1 MTVATPKML
10 GQPIKRRE
18 DPRLITGSSTYVDDL
33 QLPGLAH
40 LIFVRSPHGHARV
53 NGIDTAAA
61 LGVPGVLAVLTAK
74 DLEGSTTGPLPYEFA
89 FDPFSD
95 VKNMERGPL
104 ATDKVRYVGDPVAAV
119 IAETRYA
126 ARDAAALV
134 EVDYEPLPAAV
145 VDPEAGLAPGAP
157 LLYEE
162 FGTNLGHTQ
171 DRKVGD
177 PDAAFANAE
186 RVVKLR
192 VVNQRVFAVAMETR
206 GCVTDWRPGRPGDSG
221 ELTMWSSTQIP
232 HGLKTKLAV
241 LLGVPENKV
250 RVIAPEVGG
259 GFGNKVDVSPEET
272 LAAIAAMRLSRPVKW
287 SETRSENF
295 QAAMQGRGQVD
306 IVEAAI
312 TGDGR
317 VTAIHVDAICDIGGY
332 YQYLSPLMGMLT
344 GMMMPGPYDIPNI
357 HFTLKGVLTNKT
369 PVGAY
374 RGAGR
379 PEATYLLECLMDK
392 IGHELGKDPAE
403 IRRINFIPP
412 EKFPYSNGLGAN
424 YDTGEYV
431 KALDKALEVSG
442 YRQLREEQQTARAQ
456 GKLMGIGLAA
466 YVEICGFGPWES
478 ATVRVEPS
486 GKVMVHTGT
495 SPHGQGTETSMAQ
508 IVADSL
514 GVGIDD
520 IVVLHGDTA
529 MTQSGIGTFG
539 SRSAAVGG
547 GAMVMAVDQVRDKA
561 VRIAAHLLEAAPDDV
576 ERSNGTFAVRG
587 AAGKAVTL
595 GEIAA
600 AAYGGNVPTGDE
612 PGLESTRFFKPDDSV
627 FPFGVHVAVVD
638 IDPDTGRVTLRRF
651 IAVDDVGNVIN
662 PLLLDGQR
670 HGGIVQGVAQALC
683 EEVVYD
689 ESGQL
694 VSGTLN
700 DYSVPTAHMMPMFEL
715 DRTVTTTDRNPLG
728 VKGVGEAGTIGS
740 TPTLRSAV
748 VDALLPLGIQ
758 DFDMP
763 ATSVRVW
770 KAIRAASGSNG
781 QA

>member
-1 MTVATPKML
+1 MAVATPKML

-18 DPRLITGSSTYVDDL
+18 DPRLITGSSSYVDDL
-33 QLPGLAH
+33 QLPGMTH
-40 LIFVRSPHGHARV
+40 LMFVRSPHGHARV
-53 NGIDTAAA
+53 NGINTAEA
-61 LGVPGVLAVLTAK
+61 LKVPGVLAVLTAR
-74 DLEGSTTGPLPYEFA
+74 DLEGATTGPLPYEFTWDA
-89 FDPFSD
+89 FSD
-95 VKNMERGPL
+95 VKNMERHAL

-119 IAETRYA
+119 VAETRYA

-134 EVDYEPLPAAV
+134 DVDYEPLPAV

-171 DRKVGD
+171 DRVVGD
-177 PDAAFANAE
+177 PDAAFAQAD

-206 GCVTDWRPGRPGDSG
+206 GCVADWRPGRPGDSG
-221 ELTMWSSTQIP
+221 ELTFWSSTQIP
-232 HGLKTKLAV
+232 HALRTKLAV
-241 LLGVPENKV
+241 LLGIPENKV
-250 RVIAPEVGG
+250 RAIAPEVGG

-272 LAAIAAMRLSRPVKW
+272 VAAIAAMRLSRPVKW

-295 QAAMQGRGQVD
+295 QAAMHGRGQVD
-306 IVEAAI
+306 IVEAAVKQ
-312 TGDGR
+312 DGR
-317 VTAIHVDAICDIGGY
+317 VTAIRVDAICDIGGY

-344 GMMMPGPYDIPNI
+344 GMMLPGNYEVPNI
-357 HFTLKGVLTNKT
+357 HFKLRGVLTNKT

-392 IGHELGKDPAE
+392 VAVELGLDPAE
-403 IRRINFIPP
+403 IRRINFIPSD
-412 EKFPYSNGLGAN
+412 KFPYANGMGAN
-424 YDTGEYV
+424 YDTGEYE
-431 KALDKALEVSG
+431 KALDRALEVSG
-442 YRQLREEQQTARAQ
+442 YRQLREEQKAARAQ
-456 GKLMGIGLAA
+456 GKLMGIGLSS

-486 GKVMVHTGT
+486 GKVLVHTGT

-514 GVGIDD
+514 GVNIDD

-529 MTQSGIGTFG
+529 MTQTGIGTFG

-547 GAMVMAVDQVRDKA
+547 GAMVRAVDQVKDKA
-561 VRIAAHLLEAAPDDV
+561 VRIAAHLLEASPEDV
-576 ERSNGTFAVRG
+576 EHNDGRFAVAG
-587 AAGKAVTL
+587 AAERAVTL

-600 AAYGGNVPTGDE
+600 AAYGGNVPPGDE

-627 FPFGVHVAVVD
+627 FPFGVHIAVVD
-638 IDPDTGRVTLRRF
+638 VDPDTGRVTLRRF

-662 PLLLDGQR
+662 PMLLDGQR

-694 VSGTLN
+694 ISGTLN
-700 DYSVPTAHMMPMFEL
+700 DYAVPTAHMLPMFEL
-715 DRTVTTTDRNPLG
+715 DRTVTTTARNPLG

-740 TPTLRSAV
+740 TPALRNAV
-748 VDALLPLGIQ
+748 LDALHQFGVT

-763 ATSVRVW
+763 ATAVRVW
-770 KAIRAASGSNG
+770 KAIQATKGSNG
-781 QA
+781 KP